1 MRACART
8 ATALGAAKT
17 GALMMSLGR
26 RAEAKAGLLGL
37 DGGAGV
43 ARLATMLDAV
53 EEAHPAKQ
61 VNMRGCCSLGAAF
74 PAARAPKK

>member
-53 EEAHPAKQ
+53 EARPAKL
-61 VNMRGCCSLGAAF
+61 NMRGCSPLVGATSL
-74 PAARAPKK
+74 RAPP